1 MAVSGPRTTALILFG
16 TVGILH
22 ACNPQ
27 NRNQLDC
34 LGKPCPDMNS
44 SSSVSAANPAR
55 TSWQEIETEMR
66 NACGGCHDIN
76 GPSDMPFL
84 AGPDHYRSI
93 VGWPG
98 IVTTNPERSTLLTHA
113 MLGMGHSGKNLDA
126 PNLVNTLL
134 PKVKTWLDEEA
145 KNFTKTPENV
155 GSHIDPFVPVLGFN
169 AKYLDPFGLD
179 FQGIAITFTATL
191 TGPSMLELS
200 DIQVHPTAKTGV
212 RIAHPIVVVH
222 AIGKAPEPVD
232 SLGDG
237 EQIFE
242 ASQFGPL
249 GPGIVVLTNWSVD
262 AKLSLAFENID
273 IYDSLGPADYGC
285 RDLAAFEAHARPQ
298 VVACLNCHG
307 GANSNAVAAVDMTG
321 LLDDNDATAIAIA
334 CGQIRN
340 RVNPASAQSSIL
352 FITTDP
358 GGNAAHPY
366 KFLGSNKAF
375 RSFRDSVSRWIEAE
389 Q

>member
-1 MAVSGPRTTALILFG
+1 MAVSDRHNAALILLG
-16 TVGILH
+16 AVGILH
-22 ACNPQ
+22 ACNSQ
-27 NRNQLDC
+27 NPNFLDC
-34 LGKPCPDMNS
+34 QGEPCPDMNS

-55 TSWQEIETEMR
+55 TSWQEIETEML
-66 NACGGCHDIN
+66 NACGGCHDIG
-76 GPSDMPFL
+76 GPSDIPFL
-84 AGPDHYRSI
+84 AGPDRYRSI

-113 MLGMGHSGKNLDA
+113 MLGKGHSGKNLDA
-126 PNLVNTLL
+126 PNLVDTLL

-145 KNFTKTPENV
+145 KNFTKPPENV

-169 AKYLDPFGLD
+169 AKYLDPFGPE

-191 TGPSMLELS
+191 TGPNMLELS
-200 DIQVHPTAKTGV
+200 DIHVHPTAKTGV
-212 RIAHPIVVVH
+212 RITHPIVVVH
-222 AIGKAPEPVD
+222 PIGKAPEPVD
-232 SLGDG
+232 SLGEG
-237 EQIFE
+237 EQVFE

-273 IYDSLGPADYGC
+273 IYNSAGPADYGC
-285 RDLAAFEAHARPQ
+285 KDLAAFEAYARPQ

-307 GANSNAVAAVDMTG
+307 GANSNAVAAVDMTE
-321 LLDDNDATAIAIA
+321 LLNDIDPAAVARA

-340 RVNPASAQSSIL
+340 RINPASAQSSVL

-366 KFLGSNKAF
+366 KFLGSNNAF
-375 RSFRDSVSRWIEAE
+375 GSFRDSVSRWIEAE
-389 Q
+389 K